1 MAWHP
6 PQRKGRPPE
15 KLTGTFDDLTNET
28 ATGPWFSDRNF
39 SIRARRL
46 QTSHQLRKEKAGDLG
61 HVEPGRD
68 LAPEPWAPNSEPGP
82 LRPPWLPAET
92 SSVGVALLCGSV
104 NEGPSCR

>member
-28 ATGPWFSDRNF
+28 ATGPWFPDRNF
-39 SIRARRL
+39 SIRARRP
-46 QTSHQLRKEKAGDLG
+46 QTSPQLRKEKAGDLG
-61 HVEPGRD
+61 HVEPGGTW
-68 LAPEPWAPNSEPGP
+68 LQNPGPPNSEPGP
-82 LRPPWLPAET
+82 LRPLWLPAET
-92 SSVGVALLCGSV
+92 SSVGAALLCGSV

>member
-28 ATGPWFSDRNF
+28 ATGPWFPDRNF

-68 LAPEPWAPNSEPGP
+68 LAPEPWAPK
-82 LRPPWLPAET
+82 LRAGATPAT
-92 SSVGVALLCGSV
+92 VAPSRDFFCGGGAAV
-104 NEGPSCR
+104 WVC

>member
-28 ATGPWFSDRNF
+28 ATGPWFPDRNF

-46 QTSHQLRKEKAGDLG
+46 QTSHHLRKEKVGDLG

-68 LAPEPWAPNSEPGP
+68 LAPEPSAPNLRARATPATAAPG
-82 LRPPWLPAET
+82 RDFC
-92 SSVGVALLCGSV
+92 CGGGAAV
-104 NEGPSCR
+104 WVC